1 VETATQFN
9 LIRFLLGVAEG
20 GFFPAD
26 MAYLTHWFRQTDR
39 AKAVALFMTAIPI
52 PSMAGGLIAGVLL
65 NLRWFGVSG
74 WRWLLILEGMP
85 AVIGG
90 VVTLFYLT
98 DRPKDA
104 RWLREDERGWIEGE
118 LERENRE
125 KEIGHPESG
134 IPRALANW
142 TVVTLVAGYF
152 FINRTNYG
160 LILWLP
166 KMVQKIPGLTIWQI
180 SLVASLRHCAQSPQ

>member
-26 MAYLTHWFRQTDR
+26 MAYVTHWFRQTDR

-104 RWLREDERGWIEGE
+104 RWLREDEKG
-118 LERENRE
+118 
-125 KEIGHPESG
+125 
-134 IPRALANW
+134 
-142 TVVTLVAGYF
+142 
-152 FINRTNYG
+152 
-160 LILWLP
+160 
-166 KMVQKIPGLTIWQI
+166 MD
-180 SLVASLRHCAQSPQ
+180 